1 MQLPPKSAAV
11 IASVLFASTLGVL
24 IVVASFGFMRLM
36 EQMGEGL
43 GITPPRWAEN
53 NPDTLLAISAISA
66 IPVVI
71 WFVIWFYK
79 KAVTAEN
86 NLKDYRYSPPEPQ
99 KHAGKL

>member
-1 MQLPPKSAAV
+1 MQLPSKVAAL
-11 IASVLFASTLGVL
+11 ISSVLFASTLGVL

-53 NPDTLLAISAISA
+53 NPDTLLAISTISA

-79 KAVTAEN
+79 KAVTAEQ
-86 NLKDYRYSPPEPQ
+86 NLKDYHYAPPEAQ
-99 KHAGKL
+99 KPTGKL